1 MPEFPQKCSDVCPF
15 RIGALL
21 RHRDL
26 VMLQKQDFHSNL
38 RQRRKAL
45 RLTQEQ
51 LAKRMNVSPQAVSK
65 WETGSYPDAEQLPK
79 LAAALNIS
87 LDTLFGLPSP
97 ADGPDPVQ
105 AVSSALH
112 SLPPQAR
119 PELVERLWYAV
130 FCAYLPAAG
139 AAPQKRSSEF
149 ERETYALLH
158 TDYEIALAR
167 LNPDQRYCLYIEKPA
182 EGMAAYLQD
191 TDRICRMLKT
201 LADEDAIR
209 IVKYI
214 AGCSRDK
221 LFFVEKLAAKLSIPA
236 EKVQTVMNRLDRF
249 GLVWRMAADSDD
261 DPIIMYGYTHSPAV
275 AGILVLAQS
284 ICNYLQF
291 CDPKVDDYTVGTMQ
305 NRSWGRNDAV
315 PQVSGWDTDIF

>member
-1 MPEFPQKCSDVCPF
+1 MPLQ
-15 RIGALL
+15 
-21 RHRDL
+21 HRRMAQAQNL
-26 VMLQKQDFHSNL
+26 IMLQKQDFHSNL
-38 RQRRKAL
+38 QQRRKAL

-51 LAKRMNVSPQAVSK
+51 LAQRMNVSPQAVSK
-65 WETGSYPDAEQLPK
+65 WEKSSYPDAEQLPR

-87 LDTLFGLPSP
+87 LDALFGLPAPDAEGS
-97 ADGPDPVQ
+97 DPVQ
-105 AVSSALH
+105 AVSRALH

-130 FCAYLPAAG
+130 FCAYLPAAE
-139 AAPQKRSSEF
+139 AAPQKLNRQF

-167 LNPDQRYCLYIEKPA
+167 LNPDQRFCLYIDKPA
-182 EGMAAYLQD
+182 HGMAAYLQD
-191 TDRICRMLKT
+191 TERICRMLKT

-209 IVKYI
+209 IVRYI
-214 AGCSRDK
+214 AGCSRNK
-221 LFFVEKLAAKLSIPA
+221 LFFVDKLAAKLSIPV

-249 GLVWRMAADSDD
+249 GLVWRMAADSESE
-261 DPIIMYGYTHSPAV
+261 PIIMYGYTHHPAV

-291 CDPKVDDYTVGTMQ
+291 CDPKADYYVYGTMQ
-305 NRSWGRNDAV
+305 DRTQGNADKV
-315 PQVSGWDTDIF
+315 PEVSNWDTDIF